1 MFFSCIYLLYF
12 VLLIKFFK
20 LKQTKSSLSMS
31 SLKINDTSFTD
42 VLQSSIQ
49 KENQTKA
56 WCNKCSKYQPTTQ
69 LKYLKC
75 LPYVLNINCC
85 VTSEKELVYWK
96 KGK

>member
-1 MFFSCIYLLYF
+1 
-12 VLLIKFFK
+12 V
-20 LKQTKSSLSMS
+20 S
-31 SLKINDTSFTD
+31 SLKLTDTSFTE

-85 VTSEKELVYWK
+85 VTSEKELIYWK
-96 KGK
+96 KGILILYIERE